1 MRILIVD
8 DERMISEW
16 MQYCIEKHPDCQ
28 VVGCAK
34 NGEEALELFRKM
46 TPDVVFTDI
55 KMPVMDGIE
64 LLKQV
69 KKESPE
75 TVGGRLQNPV
85 CRSVQENRKRPKD
98 RNG

>member
-46 TPDVVFTDI
+46 TPDVPPRVWRTAHA
-55 KMPVMDGIE
+55 PS
-64 LLKQV
+64 L
-69 KKESPE
+69 
-75 TVGGRLQNPV
+75 
-85 CRSVQENRKRPKD
+85 
-98 RNG
+98 

>member
-34 NGEEALELFRKM
+34 NGFLRCSRIHRYGRPA
-46 TPDVVFTDI
+46 VFSS
-55 KMPVMDGIE
+55 E
-64 LLKQV
+64 
-69 KKESPE
+69 
-75 TVGGRLQNPV
+75 
-85 CRSVQENRKRPKD
+85 
-98 RNG
+98 

>member
-64 LLKQV
+64 LLTINEQV
-69 KKESPE
+69 
-75 TVGGRLQNPV
+75 R
-85 CRSVQENRKRPKD
+85 D
-98 RNG
+98 FA

>member
-55 KMPVMDGIE
+55 ILFTKWHMMSILHVTEMASRLPVW
-64 LLKQV
+64 
-69 KKESPE
+69 
-75 TVGGRLQNPV
+75 
-85 CRSVQENRKRPKD
+85 
-98 RNG
+98 